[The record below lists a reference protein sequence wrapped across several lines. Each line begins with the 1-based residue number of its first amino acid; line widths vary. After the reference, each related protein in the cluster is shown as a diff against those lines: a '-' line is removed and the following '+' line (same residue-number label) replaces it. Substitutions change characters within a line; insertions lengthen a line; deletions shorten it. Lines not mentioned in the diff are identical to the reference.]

1 LWSSLP
7 LFLPP
12 CLLLVLLMMGTFS
25 KATTMKPEW
34 SVNNFHR
41 QDLVSIHLGGGGGGE
56 TTFIIFQGVASY
68 YVCATTCV

>member
-7 LFLPP
+7 LFLSS

-41 QDLVSIHLGGGGGGE
+41 QDLVSIHLGGGGGE